1 MDDDRNFITKEEQDD
16 IWESAQ
22 EIKREE
28 EAERKNELAESVKT
42 SPAQAESLVKP
53 KKKTTMQ
60 KLARMS
66 VKLESMFSAPQANAS
81 SANLKALHSA
91 GMALFKDNLETNP
104 NKVTT
109 KELQQTKQKQKASK
123 QNKPDKT
130 IKNIKK
136 SVKKTNNY
144 LNDLVVSK
152 KQKELRGVF

>member
-1 MDDDRNFITKEEQDD
+1 MDDDRNLITKEEQDD

-42 SPAQAESLVKP
+42 SPAQAESVEKP

-109 KELQQTKQKQKASK
+109 KELQQTKQKASK
-123 QNKPDKT
+123 QNKPNKT

-144 LNDLVVSK
+144 INELVVSK
-152 KQKELRGVF
+152 KQKELKGVF